1 MLEITNIFD
10 VSVSYIIV
18 ITVIDWSACAAAS
31 NDNSNEKTAC

>member
-1 MLEITNIFD
+1 MFQITNIFG
-10 VSVSYIIV
+10 VSGICTII